1 MQDIEIRI
9 LIKGVIHFHYYLCY
23 QLKGGGMEV
32 KMQYIPAI
40 AFAIILIIIAFF
52 LKRGKGLWL

>member
-1 MQDIEIRI
+1 
-9 LIKGVIHFHYYLCY
+9 
-23 QLKGGGMEV
+23 MEV

-52 LKRGKGLWL
+52 LKRGKGLWLLAGFNTMSVKEIYMTLKK